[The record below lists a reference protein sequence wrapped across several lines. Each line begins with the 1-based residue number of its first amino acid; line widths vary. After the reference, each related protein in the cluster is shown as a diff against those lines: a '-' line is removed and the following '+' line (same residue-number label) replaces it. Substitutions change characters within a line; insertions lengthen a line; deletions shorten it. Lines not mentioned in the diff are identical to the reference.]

1 MCHILKG
8 CMLVDR
14 KMMCGV
20 LLVIVGLVFSAVDI
34 VCGALCGGSYSY
46 NGNQFFGILGALLA
60 THLVVPLIIS
70 LVILIL
76 GLGLCFLLAFRGK
89 Q

>member
-1 MCHILKG
+1 
-8 CMLVDR
+8 
-14 KMMCGV
+14 MMCGV

-34 VCGALCGGSYSY
+34 VCGALSGSTYSY

-60 THLVVPLIIS
+60 THLFVPLIIS